1 MISILKKTVAGLSKT
16 RKKISAVFQGFAGK
30 SYLTEVDLE
39 FMEESL
45 LGADIGWELTDL
57 ILNELENPHN
67 KKLSLEGR
75 FRNTVNTYLEGISN
89 AEPLNKIII
98 LVGINGTGKTTSAAK
113 IAGLF
118 SHQGESVS
126 LVAADT
132 YRAAA
137 VEQVKIWADRLRV
150 QIIANEK
157 SADPAAV
164 AFDGVSSGLTQQK
177 DRVIVDTSGRLHTSP
192 NLMKELQKIYRVTTK
207 LTSEVDV
214 LITIDANTG
223 QNGLQQAQEFNR
235 YLPLSGV
242 ILTKMDGTARG
253 GIAVQIMKTLKLPVY
268 YLGVGEQVDDLIPF
282 DLNHYLNGLISNET
296 MVEHD

>member
-1 MISILKKTVAGLSKT
+1 MISIFKKTVKGLNKT
-16 RKKISAVFQGFAGK
+16 RKKISAVFQGLAGK
-30 SYLTEVDLE
+30 TYLTEDDLK
-39 FMEESL
+39 FIEESL
-45 LGADIGWELTDL
+45 LGADMGWEVTDL
-57 ILNELENPHN
+57 IMSELENPHN
-67 KKLSLEGR
+67 KNFSLEER
-75 FRNTVNTYLEGISN
+75 FRITINTYLDGISSS
-89 AEPLNKIII
+89 EPLQKIIL

-113 IAGLF
+113 LAGLF
-118 SHQGESVS
+118 SNQGESVS

-137 VEQVKIWADRLRV
+137 VEQVKIWADRLNV

-164 AFDGVSSGLTQQK
+164 TFDGVSSGLTQQK

-192 NLMKELQKIYRVTTK
+192 NLMKELEKIYRVTTK
-207 LTSEVDV
+207 LTAEVDV

-253 GIAVQIMKTLKLPVY
+253 GIAVQIMKTLNLPVY
-268 YLGVGEQVDDLIPF
+268 FMGVGEQVDDLIPF